1 MQETSTESKK
11 DESSESLIGES
22 PKENPRLTRTTRKNQ
37 QESINVSKEDGNRSR
52 RLTRTKQ
59 KNQQINDSKTDEPP
73 RTKQKVQETT
83 DSTTDNNSSIKLPEE
98 NRRLTRTS
106 RKNQEEPT
114 EPTKEAIAQD
124 ASTNNDSKR
133 TSQNVQEES
142 KVCIFLKS
150 FYLFL
155 L

>member
-1 MQETSTESKK
+1 MGEDIQQDDEEIKEKSEPQK
-11 DESSESLIGES
+11 DESNESLIGES

-106 RKNQEEPT
+106 RKNQEEHLTT
-114 EPTKEAIAQD
+114 EPKPAVEG
-124 ASTNNDSKR
+124 
-133 TSQNVQEES
+133 E
-142 KVCIFLKS
+142 
-150 FYLFL
+150 
-155 L
+155 